1 MPQADEWLRKGW
13 VDSSAKRV
21 SGEFWRAVEAQ
32 HVVATMQLVDSLDEQ
47 AVLEELLEASKPPVP
62 DVAQGLDFLLS
73 TPYRY
78 PSACESRFRK
88 SHELGIWYGASDTQ
102 TACAEVAYWRWRFFM
117 DSEGLRTG
125 KPIQVELT
133 LFAALVNGLA
143 LTLYEP
149 PWVKLAALWADI
161 KDYRHCHQLAAAAR
175 RAKVEWIGYASV
187 RHAKG
192 TCAAVLRPLALK
204 LRGNGHPQTWYCK
217 VSETTVLFSRSGA
230 CARYEFP
237 QGISSG
243 KRRS

>member
-13 VDSSAKRV
+13 VDSSAEMV

-62 DVAQGLDFLLS
+62 ELAKGLDYLLS

-88 SHELGIWYGASDTQ
+88 AHELGIWYGASDTQ

-117 DSEGLRTG
+117 DSEGLRAG

-133 LFAALVNGLA
+133 LFVATVKGLA

-149 PWVKLAALWADI
+149 PWVKLAVLWTD
-161 KDYRHCHQLAAAAR
+161 KSDYRHGQQLAAAAR
-175 RAKVEWIGYASV
+175 RASVEWIGYASV
-187 RHAKG
+187 RHAEG
-192 TCAAVLRPLALK
+192 SCAAVLHPPALR

-217 VSETTVLFSRSGA
+217 VSATTVLFSRSGA
-230 CARYEFP
+230 ADRYEFQ
-237 QGISSG
+237 QGIPSEQ
-243 KRRS
+243 RRS